1 MAKLRRDTTSSNSGV
16 PSPIG
21 SGSPIIPGSSSIP
34 EFNRSL
40 RIVSSGTLFLTH
52 TLYVPHH
59 PAPSTAIRAHAVEK
73 SRGGSANTVSPSIAS
88 LIVILGLIRVKYWQ
102 ILAVLAQF
110 PAVEAVLVAPLAG
123 NEEGL
128 RILRDLE
135 SEGVNTQH
143 CKIWPNAGVPSAWVL
158 HSS

>member
-1 MAKLRRDTTSSNSGV
+1 MLN
-16 PSPIG
+16 
-21 SGSPIIPGSSSIP
+21 
-34 EFNRSL
+34 
-40 RIVSSGTLFLTH
+40 
-52 TLYVPHH
+52 
-59 PAPSTAIRAHAVEK
+59 
-73 SRGGSANTVSPSIAS
+73 
-88 LIVILGLIRVKYWQ
+88 YWQ